1 MKRLTKVMHCDDG
14 NKLYD
19 YSNEV
24 VRECKDFSSRL
35 ELMFEK
41 LAHYEDLEEQGL
53 LLKLPCKVG
62 DTVYKLWYSN
72 GIPYRIQELK
82 IRTLENVVSI
92 VKHNL
97 LGERVFLTK
106 EEAEAKLKEMR
117 CERCVNMQNTIKTI
131 N

>member
-1 MKRLTKVMHCDDG
+1 MTEQELKYQDLKRE
-14 NKLYD
+14 Y
-19 YSNEV
+19 
-24 VRECKDFSSRL
+24 
-35 ELMFEK
+35 EK
-41 LAHYEDLEEQGL
+41 LKEENKRIRFSNGLLEKELQQYRDLEEQGL
-53 LLKLPCKVG
+53 LLKLPCKEG

-106 EEAEAKLKEMR
+106 EEAEQKLKELQ
-117 CERCVNMQNTIKTI
+117 EKEI
-131 N
+131 